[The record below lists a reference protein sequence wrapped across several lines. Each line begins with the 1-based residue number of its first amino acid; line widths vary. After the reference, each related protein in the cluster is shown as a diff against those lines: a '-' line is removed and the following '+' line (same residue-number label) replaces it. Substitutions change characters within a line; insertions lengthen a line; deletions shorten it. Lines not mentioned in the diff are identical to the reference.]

1 VRFVNGVPFSVLAK
15 IAAEVA
21 QDFFWSEWFAGC
33 HVQTP
38 SEKRYG
44 AAVGA
49 APIRGTKRPGS
60 RSSSI
65 FLLLGIIVTTVASL
79 MGVHNCTGFEINGQ
93 IFPIWK

>member
-49 APIRGTKRPGS
+49 APIRGTKRPWVAQFLH
-60 RSSSI
+60 I
-65 FLLLGIIVTTVASL
+65 FAPWNHCYNGGIL
-79 MGVHNCTGFEINGQ
+79 NGCSQ
-93 IFPIWK
+93 LHRI